1 MTRRIGMRF
10 TDSVLPLLW
19 RGLWVAALALG
30 WLLPNHHR
38 PWLSFHTD
46 AWVALV
52 LLLGAVAV
60 AWRTRGRPVWAWHAL
75 PLVVGLLVG
84 LPGLQYALGL
94 VHHAGTAWINA
105 LYLLGFMLALL
116 VGARWEAAAPGE
128 MIDALCLAIGIA
140 AVVSVGLQLRE
151 WLGIEGLAL
160 WVTGGGQGRPHANLG
175 QPNQL
180 ATFLLWGVLATAWG
194 WLRGYI
200 GARVAVVLAM
210 YLVFGVALTRSR
222 TAWLAAGLL
231 WGLAWYWR
239 ALWPSRR
246 LPWVATAL
254 VVWLGIS
261 LVALPWLTGA
271 LQGAAFTP
279 GELANAQYSR
289 LSSEIRPQV
298 WQALWQAA
306 WQQPWAGYGWGQGLL
321 AQIAVAADQPHL
333 RGAYPYAHNLFLDLV
348 LWCGLPLGGLLG
360 AGLLVWVW
368 RRWRAVAGAEQ
379 AVLLLWLVVVGN
391 HALLELPLYHGYL
404 LWPLGLVIGA
414 LQVRQSL
421 RPVLWGA
428 GWLVGL
434 VLALAAGLGAVV
446 VRDYTQIEPAFQRQQ
461 LRWSGIRAEQPVE
474 TPSLWLLTQWRGYFD
489 LARRTEQASPG
500 VPVPM
505 PVAAATLEAY
515 RLTTSLFPNVMFM
528 HTLAQLLAQQGQ
540 PEEAAL
546 WLRRLCKI
554 APQAS
559 CMQVRRYWEQQL
571 TRQPGFSAVQAQAWP
586 DASRP

>member
-1 MTRRIGMRF
+1 MRP
-10 TDSVLPLLW
+10 SGLILPPLW
-19 RGLWVAALALG
+19 RSLWLAALALG

-46 AWVALV
+46 VWTAGV
-52 LLLGAVAV
+52 LFLGAAAV
-60 AWRTRGRPVWAWHAL
+60 AWRTRGRPAWAWHAL

-84 LPGLQYALGL
+84 LLWLQYALGG
-94 VHHAGTAWINA
+94 VHHAGTAWVNA

-116 VGARWEAAAPGE
+116 VGARWEAVAPGE

-151 WLGIEGLAL
+151 WLGIEGLEL
-160 WVTGGGQGRPHANLG
+160 WVTGGGQGRPHANFG

-180 ATFLLWGVLATAWG
+180 ATFLLWGLLATAWG
-194 WLRGYI
+194 WLRGHI
-200 GARVAVVLAM
+200 GARVAVVLAA

-222 TAWLAAGLL
+222 TAWLGAGLL

-239 ALWPSRR
+239 ALWPHRR

-254 VVWLGIS
+254 LVWLGVS
-261 LVALPWLTGA
+261 LLMVSWLSGP
-271 LQGAAFTP
+271 LQGAGVTP
-279 GELANAQYSR
+279 AELAGAEYSR
-289 LSSEIRPQV
+289 LGSEVRPLV

-333 RGAYPYAHNLFLDLV
+333 QGAYPYAHNLFLDLV
-348 LWCGLPLGGLLG
+348 LWCGLPLGGLLS
-360 AGLLVWVW
+360 AGLLVWLW
-368 RRWRAVAGAEQ
+368 RRFRAVTRADQ

-391 HALLELPLYHGYL
+391 HALLELPLYHGYM

-414 LQVRQSL
+414 LQVRQAV

-434 VLALAAGLGAVV
+434 ALAFAAVTGALV

-461 LRWSGIRAEQPVE
+461 LRWSGIRAEHPAE

-489 LARRTEQASPG
+489 LARRTQEAP
-500 VPVPM
+500 PERAAPM
-505 PVAAATLEAY
+505 DGATLDAD
-515 RLTTSLFPNVMFM
+515 RVTASLFPNVMFM
-528 HTLAQLLAQQGQ
+528 HTLAYTLAQQGQ
-540 PEEAAL
+540 TEEAAL
-546 WLRRLCKI
+546 WLQRMCKI
-554 APQAS
+554 APPPS
-559 CMQVRRYWEQQL
+559 CMQVQRYWEQRL
-571 TRQPGFSAVQAQAWP
+571 ASQPGFSAVRERAWP
-586 DASRP
+586 VAGQP